1 MNEIIEKLTSPDL
14 LNREYIVQEMLEGIG
29 KEETYAEEVSF
40 ASPYQNLTL
49 HDIEIGRQLEAI
61 GSKKYIE
68 S

>member
-1 MNEIIEKLTSPDL
+1 MNEIIEKLTLPDL

-29 KEETYAEEVSF
+29 KEEMYAEEASF

-49 HDIEIGRQLEAI
+49 HDIKIGRQLEAI